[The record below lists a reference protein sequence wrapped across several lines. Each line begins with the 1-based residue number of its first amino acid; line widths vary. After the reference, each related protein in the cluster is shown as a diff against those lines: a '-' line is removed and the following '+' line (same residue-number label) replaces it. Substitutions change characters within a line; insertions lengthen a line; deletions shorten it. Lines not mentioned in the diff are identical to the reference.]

1 MVVGVVIVV
10 FLEDEKKEEEEEGWC
25 LYLYCGVFCFT
36 GDIMTMGSPWR
47 HNNYTYIQLHSTF

>member
-10 FLEDEKKEEEEEGWC
+10 FLEEEEEGWC